1 MTHHRGSLKEKN
13 TVEANL
19 MENIVIIGGNAAGMT
34 AASRARRLDPRIK
47 ITVLE
52 KGPTISY
59 STCGIP
65 YLLSGLVP
73 SDNLITFTPEK
84 LKHERNIDAHVHVRV
99 DQIQVSRRRV
109 LATRLDTGEETSFGF
124 DRLLIATGVQPSLPD
139 IPGTDLEHVFPVT
152 TLEGALKIKKALRSA
167 ERIGIVGGGYV
178 GLELAE
184 SLRTAGKN
192 IILFEQQ
199 PHVLSATDPDMARII
214 EYELLR
220 HGVVL
225 RTASKVQALVGSQ
238 GRVTGIK
245 ALGNLGI
252 QPVDLVLLDTGVSP
266 NTDLA
271 EEVGIKTGTTG
282 GITVDEYLETNIPSI
297 FAAGNCAET
306 YCQLRER
313 PVLHHL
319 GTVAAKQGRVAGE
332 NLVRKRSKYGGSIGT
347 TILKVFELG
356 VGMTGLN
363 SVESTKAGFAFAA
376 ARVETY
382 DRASYYPGTRKIW
395 IKLIADRNS
404 RKLIGA
410 QAAGYGDVSK
420 RIDIAATAITA
431 GMKIDE
437 VSGIDLGYS
446 PPYGSLWDPL
456 HVAAQALIRQL

>member
-1 MTHHRGSLKEKN
+1 MIHHPGSLKEKN
-13 TVEANL
+13 TLKATL
-19 MENIVIIGGNAAGMT
+19 MENILIIGGNAAGMT
-34 AASRARRLDPRIK
+34 AASRARRLDPRIE

-52 KGPTISY
+52 KGSIISY

-73 SDNLITFTPEK
+73 SDNLISFTPER
-84 LKHERNIDAHVHVRV
+84 LKHERNIDAQVNVRA
-99 DQIQVSRRRV
+99 DQIQFSRRRV
-109 LATRLDTGEETSFGF
+109 IAKRLDTGEETSFGF
-124 DRLLIATGVQPSLPD
+124 DRLLIATGVKPLLPD

-152 TLEGALKIKKALRSA
+152 TLEGALKIKEALHSA

-184 SLRTAGKN
+184 SLRSSGKN

-199 PHVLSATDPDMARII
+199 PHVLSSMDTDMARIV

-220 HGVVL
+220 HGVIL
-225 RTASKVQALVGSQ
+225 RTASQVQALIGSQ

-271 EEVGIKTGTTG
+271 EEGGIKTGITG
-282 GITVDEYLETNIPSI
+282 GIAVDEYLETNVSSI

-306 YCQLRER
+306 YCRLRER
-313 PVLHHL
+313 PVIHHL
-319 GTVAAKQGRVAGE
+319 GTVAAKQGRIAGE
-332 NLVRKRSKYGGSIGT
+332 NLVRKRSKFSGSIGT
-347 TILKVFELG
+347 TVLKVFDLEIA
-356 VGMTGLN
+356 MTGLS
-363 SVESTKAGFAFAA
+363 SVESNKNGFDFAV
-376 ARVETY
+376 ARVEAH

-395 IKLIADRNS
+395 IKLIADRDS

-410 QAAGYGDVSK
+410 QAAGYGNSSK
-420 RIDIAATAITA
+420 RIDVAATAITA
-431 GMKIDE
+431 GMTVDE
-437 VSGIDLGYS
+437 VSSIDLGYS

-456 HVAAQALIRQL
+456 HVAAQALIREL